1 MNKHMPG
8 EPKSIWMATTV
19 SLVRPSIT
27 ANQSFD
33 VVVVG
38 AGIAGIYT
46 AYRLKKAGL
55 KVAILEAGTIISD
68 VTGNTT
74 GKLTSQHGLRYAKL
88 EKIFGP
94 EAARTYGEANEWA
107 LSEVAALSD
116 SESLECDLISNP
128 AHVFTTEEGR
138 EDEFASELDAC
149 LKAGLPASIPTSLDL
164 PFQIKSAIRFDR
176 QYRFHP
182 RKFLLGLASGLQI
195 FENSRVLAISEKDD
209 HCELVTDQG
218 VVRANSVVVATNYPI
233 FDSNFF
239 LAKLSPYRSYALAL
253 EVEGDIPEGMFVSE
267 GEILRSMRR
276 QAVDGK
282 DLLIVGG
289 EDHKAGQEEKTEQCF
304 LRLEEWARENFNVRE
319 VRFRW
324 SAQDNSTP
332 DGLPY
337 IGRASGTKQIYVA
350 TGFDGWG
357 MSNGIVAGK
366 LIADLIEGKADE
378 AWEKLCSPSRIE
390 FEAVPTMIK
399 ENLNVAGHLIGDRI
413 RRIARH
419 ETDSLAN
426 GEAAIVQL
434 DDKRIGAFRDD
445 TGSLHL
451 VSTACT
457 HMGCQLAWNGA
468 ERSWDCPCHGS
479 RFDVDGRVLHSPAVK
494 ALETFPV

>member
-1 MNKHMPG
+1 
-8 EPKSIWMATTV
+8 MATTD
-19 SLVRPSIT
+19 SLGRPTIT
-27 ANQSFD
+27 ADKVFD

-38 AGIAGIYT
+38 AGIAGVYT
-46 AYRLKKAGL
+46 AYRLTKAGL
-55 KVAILEAGTIISD
+55 NVAVLEAGTILSD

-88 EKIFGP
+88 EQTFGP

-107 LSEVAALSD
+107 LSEVVALS
-116 SESLECDLISNP
+116 EREGIECDLISNP

-138 EDEFASELDAC
+138 EDEFAGEFAAC
-149 LKAGLPASIPTSLDL
+149 VKGGLPASIPTNWEL
-164 PFQIKSAIRFDR
+164 PFPVKSVLRFDR

-182 RKFLLGLASGLQI
+182 RKFLLGLASGLEI
-195 FENSRVLAISEKDD
+195 FENSRVQEISEKDGR
-209 HCELVTDQG
+209 CELVTEHG
-218 VVRANSVVVATNYPI
+218 IVRATSVVVATNYPI

-239 LAKLSPYRSYALAL
+239 IAKLSPYRSYALAL
-253 EVEGDIPEGMFVSE
+253 EVDGDMPEGMFVSE
-267 GEILRSMRR
+267 GGAFRSMRR
-276 QAVDGK
+276 QPVDGK

-289 EDHKAGQEEKTEQCF
+289 EDHKAGQQENTEECY
-304 LRLEEWARENFNVRE
+304 LRLEEWARKTFNVRE

-324 SAQDNSTP
+324 SAQDNTTP

-337 IGRASGTKQIYVA
+337 IGRASGTKHIYVA

-378 AWEKLCSPSRIE
+378 AWERIFSPSRIE
-390 FEAVPTMIK
+390 FKAVPTLIK
-399 ENLNVAGHLIGDRI
+399 ENLNAVSHLIGDRM

-434 DDKRIGAFRDD
+434 EDKRIGAFRDD
-445 TGSLHL
+445 TGALHL

-457 HMGCQLAWNGA
+457 HIGCQLAWNGA

-479 RFDVDGRVLHSPAVK
+479 RFDFDGQVLHSPAVK
-494 ALETFPV
+494 PLETFPV